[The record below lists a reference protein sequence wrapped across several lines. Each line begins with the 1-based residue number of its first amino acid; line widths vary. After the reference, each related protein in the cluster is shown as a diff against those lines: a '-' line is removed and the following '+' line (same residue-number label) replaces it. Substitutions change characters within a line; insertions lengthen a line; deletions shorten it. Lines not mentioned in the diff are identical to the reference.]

1 MRGRFSCSEN
11 QKHGLGAQLLLA
23 GLLQSLT
30 LLSLSFHSIM
40 QRFFLYHSKSYFWF
54 IFIFFKCPPKHY
66 YIGMLQYVTTF
77 YVKLVNRFLVAYLP
91 LTEMERENLML
102 NQLTVKTGEILPKQ
116 ISPILWNLKLPRSL
130 ETMWFLIRTASEK
143 LPTWRFLMKQE
154 AHQPHPSSTHYYRYL
169 PLLTLLTIMFKPK
182 GSFQHKKLERPS

>member
-54 IFIFFKCPPKHY
+54 IFYFFKCPPKHY

-116 ISPILWNLKLPRSL
+116 ISPIL
-130 ETMWFLIRTASEK
+130 
-143 LPTWRFLMKQE
+143 
-154 AHQPHPSSTHYYRYL
+154 
-169 PLLTLLTIMFKPK
+169 
-182 GSFQHKKLERPS
+182 